1 MNKVSENIIMR
12 CKTNIRTTGCSCEAD
27 AAAIERLV
35 QAAKKSKELIQHSN
49 GCSLR
54 YYTSRQVCDCGY
66 IEVKQELNAALEAF
80 REVSDG

>member
-1 MNKVSENIIMR
+1 MNQISNYLRGDNPLGDEY
-12 CKTNIRTTGCSCEAD
+12 
-27 AAAIERLV
+27 AAAVERLV

-66 IEVKQELNAALEAF
+66 IEVKQELNAALEPF